1 MMPDRVRCECGEWR
15 YFPTDWNG
23 CVVETCYGCGYRL
36 ALRGRVPTELPA
48 LKVPIRLDNPNLP
61 QCAWPDG
68 CVGRVARP
76 WMTDLCGIHA
86 EIRRKSAKRDY
97 AREYMEKKD
106 RKRRLVTRAPSG
118 VQGQAYAAK
127 RRAH

>member
-1 MMPDRVRCECGEWR
+1 MTVTRVKCERCDGWR

-23 CVVETCYGCGYRL
+23 CVVETCDGCGFRSS
-36 ALRGRVPTELPA
+36 LRGRAPTEEPA

-61 QCAWPDG
+61 QCAWAAG

-106 RKRRLVTRAPSG
+106 RKRAALATRAPTG
-118 VQGQAYAAK
+118 RLLPRH
-127 RRAH
+127 RRAST